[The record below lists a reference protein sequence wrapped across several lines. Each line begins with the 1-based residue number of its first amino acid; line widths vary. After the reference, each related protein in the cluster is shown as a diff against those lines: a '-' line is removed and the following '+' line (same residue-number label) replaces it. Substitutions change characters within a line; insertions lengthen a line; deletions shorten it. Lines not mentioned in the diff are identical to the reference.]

1 MKEVTEHEAVVK
13 ARAKADVPVGE
24 VGTPRA
30 QAGAPPQDTR
40 ANRRNDYY
48 ADNGVWLFPYT
59 FYDAG
64 GGCGGEK
71 IVARK
76 TLNSF
81 QNSYQKLFLSLTSAV
96 GFHAGGCGGGEL
108 LNDDSILTE
117 SLLKSQPICL
127 IFLFWY

>member
-1 MKEVTEHEAVVK
+1 MTEHEAVVK

-64 GGCGGEK
+64 GGCGGKK
-71 IVARK
+71 I
-76 TLNSF
+76 
-81 QNSYQKLFLSLTSAV
+81 
-96 GFHAGGCGGGEL
+96 L
-108 LNDDSILTE
+108 LRGKHSIHFKILTRFFPWLQ
-117 SLLKSQPICL
+117 LLASTL
-127 IFLFWY
+127 VGAEVVSY